1 MIEGWLDR
9 AATDF
14 WTQIGTNPP
23 FPRSL
28 ELIVSHALPLN
39 CVRLAQLSI
48 DRIEQWFLQRQVPF
62 RFLCQNRQLCG
73 CIVAG
78 RGNGFLFI
86 DQNDAEDERRFTI
99 AHEISHFILDYLY
112 PRQIAIK
119 SLGSSIRPVL
129 DGERSPTSSE
139 AIDAILGGIKLGIYF
154 NMMPRSMQGG
164 IDDSSIL
171 RSENN
176 ADRLAF
182 ELLAP
187 AEHVLNQSTVSRVK
201 SSFERTRIISSLL
214 ITEYGLP
221 KQLAFRY
228 SAFLSR
234 RYPQQSTAEWL
245 GF

>member
-9 AATDF
+9 TSTDF
-14 WTQIGTNPP
+14 WTQIGKTPP
-23 FPRSL
+23 FPRNL
-28 ELIVSHALPLN
+28 ELMVNRTMPLN
-39 CVRLAQLSI
+39 YIGLAQLSI
-48 DRIEQWFLQRQVPF
+48 KGIEQWFLQRQVPF
-62 RFLCQNRQLCG
+62 QFLCQNRQLCG

-86 DQNDAEDERRFTI
+86 DQNDSEEERRFTV

-112 PRQIAIK
+112 PRQKAIN
-119 SLGSSIRPVL
+119 SLGSSIRSVL
-129 DGERSPTSSE
+129 DGERYPTHNES
-139 AIDAILGGIKLGIYF
+139 IDAILGDIKLGIYF
-154 NMMPRSMQGG
+154 NMMLRSTQGG

-171 RSENN
+171 RSEDN

-187 AEHVLNQSTVSRVK
+187 ADHVLNQPTVLQVK
-201 SSFERTRIISSLL
+201 SSFERTHIISSLL

-228 SAFLSR
+228 SAFLTR
-234 RYPQQSTAEWL
+234 HYPQQSTAEWL